1 MLLLNSEIPTS
12 LSHLLRLKSVEQ
24 ESTLRND
31 EVYIILVRYPR
42 LRPHS
47 LTGGGLSWSRTTLM
61 RLTAAG
67 STDELINH
75 IIFIYLSSSIYYI
88 KFFIKNNKYFL
99 ISTMGQLQGSCPI
112 TTFKKRKI
120 IVELVETFEISPC
133 ALQVR
138 RSASEL
144 HQQFI

>member
-12 LSHLLRLKSVEQ
+12 LSHLLRLKSAEQ

-47 LTGGGLSWSRTTLM
+47 LAGGGLSWSRTTLM

-75 IIFIYLSSSIYYI
+75 IIFIYLSVSIYYI

-120 IVELVETFEISPC
+120 IVELADGFEPPACS
-133 ALQVR
+133 LQV
-138 RSASEL
+138 SCSTN
-144 HQQFI
+144 

>member
-1 MLLLNSEIPTS
+1 MSPILETPTPRESGITAFGQNLGASLLLLNSEIPTS
-12 LSHLLRLKSVEQ
+12 LSHLLRLESAEQ

-47 LTGGGLSWSRTTLM
+47 LAGGGLSWSRTTLM

-75 IIFIYLSSSIYYI
+75 IIFIYLSASIYI
-88 KFFIKNNKYFL
+88 ISNFL
-99 ISTMGQLQGSCPI
+99 
-112 TTFKKRKI
+112 
-120 IVELVETFEISPC
+120 
-133 ALQVR
+133 
-138 RSASEL
+138 
-144 HQQFI
+144 

>member
-1 MLLLNSEIPTS
+1 MSPILETPTPRESGITAFGQNLGASLLLLNSEVPTS
-12 LSHLLRLKSVEQ
+12 LSHLLLLKSAEQ

-47 LTGGGLSWSRTTLM
+47 PIIEGGGLSWNRTTLM

-75 IIFIYLSSSIYYI
+75 IIFIYLSASIYI
-88 KFFIKNNKYFL
+88 ISNFL
-99 ISTMGQLQGSCPI
+99 
-112 TTFKKRKI
+112 
-120 IVELVETFEISPC
+120 
-133 ALQVR
+133 
-138 RSASEL
+138 
-144 HQQFI
+144 